1 MIYLKNRLI
10 YRGVF
15 MKRLRV
21 LKNILVRTNTHRVLI
36 TYLIFVLFS
45 AFVILFIE
53 PHIDTYGDALWYL
66 YAVISTAGFGDI
78 VVTTALAKIVSL
90 LVTVYSILVIAIV
103 TGVVVNFY
111 TEITELSRKETLT
124 AFMDRLEHLD
134 TMSKEELIDISTQVK
149 RFNNNIKR

>member
-1 MIYLKNRLI
+1 
-10 YRGVF
+10 

-21 LKNILVRTNTHRVLI
+21 LKNILIRTGTHKILI

-45 AFVILFIE
+45 GLVILFVE
-53 PHIDTYGDALWYL
+53 PQINAYGDALWYL
-66 YAVISTAGFGDI
+66 YAVISTAGFGDV

-111 TEITELSRKETLT
+111 TEITELSKKETFT
-124 AFMDRLEHLD
+124 AFMDKLECLD
-134 TMSKEELIDISTQVK
+134 TMSKDELKEISTQVK
-149 RFNNNIKR
+149 RFKDNIKH